1 MSHNMNSE
9 RSAER
14 VEVAGVG
21 NFLASA
27 RLPAKD
33 SVLDEKQLDSL
44 SDHSN
49 GSYPDA
55 PTEAELH
62 TLRRVSDKIPWP
74 AYTIAF
80 VELCERFSYY
90 GTIVVFVNFIQLP
103 LPPGSTTGAAPDG
116 QPGALGLGQR
126 ASTGLTTFNSFWAY
140 VMPLFGAYV
149 ADEYLGRFKTIM
161 WAIFIAL
168 VGHLVLIM
176 SAIPPVIVHPNR
188 SIACFAIGL
197 VIMGIGVGG
206 FKSNISPLIAEQYQ
220 ETRMRVITTAKG
232 ERVIMDPAVTVSRIF
247 LYFYMMINIGSL
259 AGQLSMVYAEKYVG
273 FWLSYTLPTFMFL
286 LCPMVLYACRNQ
298 YAVTQPQG
306 SVLAKSLKLVG
317 LGMKG
322 RWSINP
328 VRTIHNMRDGSF
340 WERVKPSKIERRPDW
355 MTFDDAWVDQVR
367 RGFKACNV
375 FLFYPVFWL
384 AYNQITGNLI
394 SQAGTMERNGVPNDV
409 LTNLNPLS
417 LIIFIPI
424 MDYVVYPWL
433 SKMGIRFT
441 PIKRITL
448 GFFFGTLAMISAA
461 VTQHFI
467 YQKSPCGNFPNECGS
482 ERPVPINVWVQTLPY
497 VFVGLSE
504 IFASIT
510 GLEYAFTKAPRNMRS
525 LVMAVFLFMSAF
537 SSAIGQALT
546 SLSEDPLL
554 VWNYSSIAV
563 LSFLGGVCFWLTFRR
578 LDAEEDKLNMLPAS
592 EFKSG
597 RTDEEQQH

>member
-1 MSHNMNSE
+1 
-9 RSAER
+9 
-14 VEVAGVG
+14 
-21 NFLASA
+21 
-27 RLPAKD
+27 
-33 SVLDEKQLDSL
+33 
-44 SDHSN
+44 
-49 GSYPDA
+49 
-55 PTEAELH
+55 
-62 TLRRVSDKIPWP
+62 
-74 AYTIAF
+74 
-80 VELCERFSYY
+80 
-90 GTIVVFVNFIQLP
+90 
-103 LPPGSTTGAAPDG
+103 
-116 QPGALGLGQR
+116 
-126 ASTGLTTFNSFWAY
+126 
-140 VMPLFGAYV
+140 
-149 ADEYLGRFKTIM
+149 
-161 WAIFIAL
+161 
-168 VGHLVLIM
+168 
-176 SAIPPVIVHPNR
+176 
-188 SIACFAIGL
+188 
-197 VIMGIGVGG
+197 
-206 FKSNISPLIAEQYQ
+206 
-220 ETRMRVITTAKG
+220 
-232 ERVIMDPAVTVSRIF
+232 
-247 LYFYMMINIGSL
+247 
-259 AGQLSMVYAEKYVG
+259 
-273 FWLSYTLPTFMFL
+273 
-286 LCPMVLYACRNQ
+286 
-298 YAVTQPQG
+298 
-306 SVLAKSLKLVG
+306 
-317 LGMKG
+317 
-322 RWSINP
+322 
-328 VRTIHNMRDGSF
+328 MRDGSF